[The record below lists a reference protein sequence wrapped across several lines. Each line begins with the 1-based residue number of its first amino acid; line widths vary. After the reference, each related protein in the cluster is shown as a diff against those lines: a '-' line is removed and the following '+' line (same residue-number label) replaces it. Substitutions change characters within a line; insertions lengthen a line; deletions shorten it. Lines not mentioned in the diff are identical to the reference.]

1 MDAKITKQRLANLLA
16 YDWLKIL
23 VTVAVAVLALVL
35 LFTMTAT
42 NPTTAQTFTIYGYTD
57 LRVGTEN
64 MALDSRLE
72 ENKVFSYDILKI
84 NSESF
89 YGNSYSA
96 AAYTAR
102 RAAGEGTVMFVS
114 AWDKTG
120 KGSKDSEL
128 FRNTGEGTYAGDDVY
143 SGFYDPQYFLEIE
156 IKDYLATFFGAD
168 LNGAID
174 EDAAAARFTARNG
187 KDKRFRKKEQ
197 KAAGIESEK
206 QRLIKLRDDYVALC
220 TAFAEGKLAYVAV
233 DKESGETAPVAF
245 GGKCPE
251 NHYIAAFD
259 VGKLNSI
266 SKLYYFE
273 YTEPAEE
280 EGGEGK
286 AKTTG
291 ESVCLTVFRNNRK
304 NDYDLCYE
312 TVSFLNYL
320 AENYA

>member
-23 VTVAVAVLALVL
+23 VTIAVAVLALVL

-64 MALDSRLE
+64 MSLDSRLE

-84 NSESF
+84 GSESF

-102 RAAGEGTVMFVS
+102 RAAGEGTVMFLS

-120 KGSKDSEL
+120 KASKDSEL
-128 FRNTGEGTYAGDDVY
+128 FRNTSEGTYAGGDVY
-143 SGFYDPQYFLEIE
+143 SGFYDPQYFLETE
-156 IKDYLATFFGAD
+156 IKKYLAGFFGAD
-168 LNGAID
+168 LSGELD
-174 EDAAAARFTARNG
+174 EDAAAARFSKRNG
-187 KDKRFRKKEQ
+187 KDKRFRTKEQ
-197 KAAGIESEK
+197 KAAGIENEK
-206 QRLIKLRDDYVALC
+206 QRLIKLRDDYLAVQ
-220 TAFAEGKLAYVAV
+220 TAFGEGKLFYVAV
-233 DKESGETAPVAF
+233 EKESGETKRIGF
-245 GGKCPE
+245 GEETPE
-251 NHYIAAFD
+251 NYYVAAFD
-259 VGKLNSI
+259 TGALKSI

-273 YTEPAEE
+273 YTEQAEE
-280 EGGEGK
+280 EGGESK
-286 AKTTG
+286 NKTTG

-312 TVSFLNYL
+312 TVSFLNFL
-320 AENYA
+320 AKNYA

>member
-23 VTVAVAVLALVL
+23 VTIAVAVLALAL

-57 LRVGTEN
+57 VRVGTEN
-64 MALDSRLE
+64 MSLDTRLE
-72 ENKVFSYDILKI
+72 EKKVFSYDILKI
-84 NSESF
+84 SSESF

-102 RAAGEGTVMFVS
+102 RAAGEGTVMFLS
-114 AWDKTG
+114 ALDKAG
-120 KGSKDSEL
+120 KASKDSEL
-128 FRNTGEGTYAGDDVY
+128 YRNTSEGTYAGDEVY
-143 SGFYDPQYFLEIE
+143 SGFYDPQYFLETE
-156 IKDYLATFFGAD
+156 IKEYLETFFGAD
-168 LNGAID
+168 LSGELNQDKAS
-174 EDAAAARFTARNG
+174 ARFLERNG
-187 KDKRFRKKEQ
+187 KDKRFRTKEQ

-206 QRLIKLRDDYVALC
+206 QRLIKLRNDYVAVR
-220 TAFAEGKLAYVAV
+220 TAFEQEKLVYLAIN
-233 DKESGETAPVAF
+233 KESGETKELKWEEV
-245 GGKCPE
+245 CPE
-251 NHYIAAFD
+251 NYHVAAFGL
-259 VGKLNSI
+259 GKLKSI

-286 AKTTG
+286 NKTTG
-291 ESVCLTVFRNNRK
+291 ESICLTVFRNNRK
-304 NDYDLCYE
+304 KGHDLCYE